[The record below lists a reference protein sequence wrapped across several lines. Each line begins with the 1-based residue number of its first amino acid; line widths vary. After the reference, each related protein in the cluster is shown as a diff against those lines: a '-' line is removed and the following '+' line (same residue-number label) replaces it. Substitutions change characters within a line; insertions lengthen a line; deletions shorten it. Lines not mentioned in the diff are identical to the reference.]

1 MNANVA
7 SYLLYEIIQQVSVE
21 IIYQSF
27 CLQLVSAALKW
38 PKNLIMQSKG
48 GKVNVL
54 WKKIKHFNGI

>member
-38 PKNLIMQSKG
+38 QKIINCKSNSIMADEEHI
-48 GKVNVL
+48 
-54 WKKIKHFNGI
+54 IKHLVFG